1 MPPNYSIS
9 TPIIM
14 RNILVTGAGG
24 QLGQE
29 MRLTARQT
37 QDRYLFTDIDQ
48 LDITDADAVMHTVER
63 ECIDAIVN
71 CAAYTDVE
79 RAEQEPAAAERIN
92 RTAVAILAAAAARC
106 HATLV
111 HVSTDYVFDGSGN
124 RPYREQ
130 DATAPLG
137 VYGRTK
143 LAGEQE
149 VLASGCRHVIL
160 RTAWLYA
167 PFGKNFCKTMLRL
180 TAERPEVRVVFDQ
193 VGTPTYAAD
202 LAAVIAGILAR
213 GQDKTHAGLYHYA
226 NEGVCSWYDFAHE
239 IARLAGHDTCRV
251 LPCHTDEFPTK
262 AVRPRYSVLD
272 KTKIKEAYGLRIP
285 HWRDA
290 LERCMER
297 LNPKI

>member
-1 MPPNYSIS
+1 
-9 TPIIM
+9 M

-29 MRLTARQT
+29 MRLAARQT
-37 QDRYLFTDIDQ
+37 QDRYLFTDVGQ
-48 LDITDADAVMHTVER
+48 LDITDAEAVMQTVER
-63 ECIDAIVN
+63 EGIDAIVN

-79 RAEQEPAAAERIN
+79 RAELEPAEAERIN
-92 RTAVAILAAAAARC
+92 RSAVAHLAAAAARYD
-106 HATLV
+106 ATLV

-124 RPYREQ
+124 TPYREQ

-167 PFGKNFCKTMLRL
+167 PFGRNFCKTMLRL
-180 TAERPEVRVVFDQ
+180 TAEQEEVRVVFDQ
-193 VGTPTYAAD
+193 AGTPTYAAD
-202 LAAVIAGILAR
+202 LAAVIARILALE
-213 GQDKTHAGLYHYA
+213 QDKARPGLYHYA

-239 IARLAGHDTCRV
+239 IARLAGRDACRV

-262 AVRPRYSVLD
+262 AARPRYSVLD
-272 KTKIKEAYGLRIP
+272 KTKIKEAFGLRIP

-290 LERCMER
+290 LAQCLER
-297 LNPKI
+297 LNLQK

>member
-1 MPPNYSIS
+1 
-9 TPIIM
+9 M

-29 MRLTARQT
+29 MRLAARQT
-37 QDRYLFTDIDQ
+37 QDRYLFTDVGQ
-48 LDITDADAVMHTVER
+48 LDITDAEAVMQTVER
-63 ECIDAIVN
+63 EGIDAIVN

-79 RAEQEPAAAERIN
+79 RAELEPAEAERIN
-92 RTAVAILAAAAARC
+92 RSAVAHLAAAAARYD
-106 HATLV
+106 ATLV

-124 RPYREQ
+124 TPYREQ

-167 PFGKNFCKTMLRL
+167 PFGRNFCKTMLRL
-180 TAERPEVRVVFDQ
+180 TAEQEEVRVVFDQ
-193 VGTPTYAAD
+193 AGTPTYAAD
-202 LAAVIAGILAR
+202 LAAVIARILALE
-213 GQDKTHAGLYHYA
+213 QDMAHPGLYHYA

-239 IARLAGHDTCRV
+239 IARLAGRDACRV

-262 AVRPRYSVLD
+262 AARPRYSVLD
-272 KTKIKEAYGLRIP
+272 KTKIKEAFGLRIP

-290 LERCMER
+290 LAQCLER
-297 LNPKI
+297 LNLQK